1 MASVGS
7 SPRPELLMA
16 VRNEHNKPSV
26 FRHLL
31 VIRLLNAWWVITFFQ
46 PDEYFQAL
54 EPAWRM
60 AFGEGSGAWITW
72 EWKYQ
77 LRSSLHPALFAG
89 VYTIADLVGR
99 SLPVAAR
106 SWLLLAAPK
115 ATQAVIAAAGDWYT
129 WQLAVKIY
137 GADSSVS
144 WFA

>member
-31 VIRLLNAWWVITFFQ
+31 VIRLLNAWWVLTFFQ

-72 EWKYQ
+72 VSFSFSP
-77 LRSSLHPALFAG
+77 LVSLFLSRS
-89 VYTIADLVGR
+89 VGC
-99 SLPVAAR
+99 
-106 SWLLLAAPK
+106 
-115 ATQAVIAAAGDWYT
+115 
-129 WQLAVKIY
+129 
-137 GADSSVS
+137 
-144 WFA
+144 